1 MKVTFKKDKDTIEK
15 GDLIFYKNYGEDWN
29 VAFIMSRY
37 GYSWYARSIYSRY
50 LNPLD
55 KTSTGYDRVHGG
67 ERSIDNLLD
76 KFYRRWDFV
85 KVASP
90 KDLSIEVNK
99 TKDKTCSTIMNPKV
113 NKTKGKTRFITMNP
127 NMKPNRND

>member
-15 GDLIFYKNYGEDWN
+15 GDLIFYRNCGEDWN

-37 GYSWYARSIYSRY
+37 GYSWYACSIYSRY

-55 KTSTGYDRVHGG
+55 KTSTGHDRVRGG
-67 ERSIDNLLD
+67 ERSIDDLL
-76 KFYRRWDFV
+76 KKINSHWDFV

-99 TKDKTCSTIMNPKV
+99 IKTQS
-113 NKTKGKTRFITMNP
+113 RFY
-127 NMKPNRND
+127 RYYEGGEEF